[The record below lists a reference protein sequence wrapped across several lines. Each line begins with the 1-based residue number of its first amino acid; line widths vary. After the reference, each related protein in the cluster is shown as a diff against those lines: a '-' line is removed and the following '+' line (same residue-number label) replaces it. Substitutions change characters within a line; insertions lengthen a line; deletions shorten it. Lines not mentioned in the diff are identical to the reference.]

1 MIFFLVLFIL
11 SFLFSFFGSF
21 TTIGV
26 RGMDPAEMTGMD
38 WKIKDGSA
46 TFWER
51 FFTFLIKFP
60 IGLVFPPFLI
70 IAGIVYAVFKLFG

>member
-1 MIFFLVLFIL
+1 
-11 SFLFSFFGSF
+11 
-21 TTIGV
+21 
-26 RGMDPAEMTGMD
+26 MDPAEMTGMD